1 MNPVSTSR
9 LLDICI
15 AASQAAGRHATD
27 HYARRTETIEV
38 GAHDLKLA
46 LDVECQ
52 GVASAV
58 IRREFPDHA
67 LLGEERGLRE
77 DGEYRWV
84 IDPIDGTVNFSHGV
98 PYWGNSIA
106 VQHHGRT
113 IAGAVSLPMLGE
125 IYTATAD
132 GPATLNGAPVRVSDT
147 AGLDRS
153 IIYTG
158 MIETDGDDGVSMRVT
173 MRLATEVQKLRILG
187 SAAAELCYVA
197 CGRGDGYVET
207 TIHLWDLA
215 AGALFVER
223 AGGTCEVLEDLGD
236 YTMRFLASNGRIH
249 AARRKATQDAMGK

>member
-15 AASQAAGRHATD
+15 AASQAAGRHAVD
-27 HYARRTETIEV
+27 NFSRRTETLEV
-38 GAHDLKLA
+38 GAHDVKLA

-52 GVASAV
+52 GVAGGV
-58 IRREFPDHA
+58 VRREFPDHA

-113 IAGAVSLPMLGE
+113 VAGAVSLPMLGE
-125 IYTATAD
+125 IYAATID

-147 AGLDRS
+147 ADLAHS
-153 IIYTG
+153 IVYTG

-173 MRLATEVQKLRILG
+173 TRLAKDVQKLRILG

-223 AGGTCEVLEDLGD
+223 AGGTCEMLEDLGD
-236 YTMRFLASNGRIH
+236 YTMRYLASNGRIH
-249 AARRKATQDAMGK
+249 AAFRKATLDAIRA